1 MTLCKSPFGIYF
13 RNKSSFSFL
22 IAIHTNI
29 KYVWQCMSDRGVST
43 ASNRHLVLFLMTE
56 NWPDGVLSLQT
67 EQEGRGEV
75 LDILHAHHVITSNI
89 KMMSSCRYIPSQ
101 SVLLLF
107 IWSFREAVKIENI
120 SHFFFYFDSFLYK
133 RFSFDWDL
141 WMYTSDFYFFWLS
154 LWDLVI
160 DGPMFVLLKMGL
172 QR

>member
-1 MTLCKSPFGIYF
+1 
-13 RNKSSFSFL
+13 
-22 IAIHTNI
+22 
-29 KYVWQCMSDRGVST
+29 
-43 ASNRHLVLFLMTE
+43 MTE
-56 NWPDGVLSLQT
+56 HWPDGVLSLQT

-89 KMMSSCRYIPSQ
+89 KMMSSCKYIPSQ

-133 RFSFDWDL
+133 RFSFDWNL
-141 WMYTSDFYFFWLS
+141 WMNTSDFYFSWLS

-160 DGPMFVLLKMGL
+160 DGPMFVLLKMGTTEIKKSNEKAQYMVIYNISPSSIKDSQHL
-172 QR
+172 IVSYFALHCCPDPRVEEQSGTR